1 MSKIENKATTTYWN
15 NNGKHQNFYEK
26 YISNGKIDNL
36 PISKTL
42 KTTFKRKAHIYNR
55 FYNDGDIP
63 IRYRKF
69 TKEQLPLIFETN
81 INEVIEKIMRII
93 PQK

>member
-1 MSKIENKATTTYWN
+1 ML
-15 NNGKHQNFYEK
+15 QVCM
-26 YISNGKIDNL
+26 
-36 PISKTL
+36 
-42 KTTFKRKAHIYNR
+42 
-55 FYNDGDIP
+55 P